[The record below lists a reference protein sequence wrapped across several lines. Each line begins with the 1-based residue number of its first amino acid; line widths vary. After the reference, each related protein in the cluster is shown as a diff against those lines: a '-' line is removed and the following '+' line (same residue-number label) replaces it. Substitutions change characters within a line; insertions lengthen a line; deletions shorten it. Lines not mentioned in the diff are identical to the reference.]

1 MENDKR
7 VLIEYLNAESKKNP
21 DRANAI
27 LDLRRYLGTKTYS
40 VCIVGEH
47 DALYAAAIAHEGMPN
62 ISWLSN
68 NTELDQYFERVNGY
82 NRYDTDTLGCLDLFI
97 KPHDIVIVQTNVAI
111 NHAHPA
117 RILSRFINMARI
129 KAYVLNSHVA
139 FDVNGV
145 QHQAQEILKETEKIN
160 ADKYKITR
168 EVLRL
173 NGWTEFDRK
182 VPVTNKNFDIL

>member
-1 MENDKR
+1 
-7 VLIEYLNAESKKNP
+7 
-21 DRANAI
+21 
-27 LDLRRYLGTKTYS
+27 
-40 VCIVGEH
+40 
-47 DALYAAAIAHEGMPN
+47 MPN

-139 FDVNGV
+139 FDANGV
-145 QHQAQEILKETEKIN
+145 QHQAKQILKETEKIN
-160 ADKYKITR
+160 ADKYTITR
-168 EVLRL
+168 DVLRL